1 MDGLQ
6 GLETLRHL
14 KHVKLSAVTSN
25 ETPSGQLFDVVRM
38 AARPDRPQLRTVT
51 LFGRHFEQKGP
62 GQWIRVREG
71 EEQRRVG
78 QMFGWADRL

>member
-1 MDGLQ
+1 MSSLQ
-6 GLETLRHL
+6 GLQTLKYL

-51 LFGRHFEQKGP
+51 LFGRHFEQKVA
-62 GQWIRVREG
+62 GQWARVRDG
-71 EEQRRVG
+71 E
-78 QMFGWADRL
+78 